1 MGSWACAS
9 EFAISLVKSAEAD
22 CAAMKMTVVRIK
34 LITFV
39 MDIYSAI
46 DQLDLYFIFDDIN
59 NRLNRF
65 SKKSMMI

>member
-1 MGSWACAS
+1 
-9 EFAISLVKSAEAD
+9 
-22 CAAMKMTVVRIK
+22 MKMTVVRIK

-46 DQLDLYFIFDDIN
+46 DQLDLYFIFDDID

-65 SKKSMMI
+65 LKRSMMI